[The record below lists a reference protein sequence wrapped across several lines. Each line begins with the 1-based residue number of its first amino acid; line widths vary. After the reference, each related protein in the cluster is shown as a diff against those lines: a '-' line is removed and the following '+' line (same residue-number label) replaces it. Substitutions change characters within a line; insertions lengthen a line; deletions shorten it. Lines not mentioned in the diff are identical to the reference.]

1 MEVKCNM
8 SYRINVSRRTLQR
21 RWRVGMDEYTYAFYF
36 RINTL
41 LMPKDEWNDRENLTD
56 LVSEMR
62 SLYPEPEFKV
72 DVWETPTVP
81 DVKVDI

>member
-1 MEVKCNM
+1 V

-56 LVSEMR
+56 LVGEMR
-62 SLYPEPEFKV
+62 SLYP
-72 DVWETPTVP
+72 
-81 DVKVDI
+81 

>member
-1 MEVKCNM
+1 M

-56 LVSEMR
+56 LVGEMR

-72 DVWETPTVP
+72 DVWETPTDP
-81 DVKVDI
+81 GVKVDI